1 MRQILCLTELLS
13 ILRSVILRYPEDMAD
28 SPAAGSRSGRLD
40 HDLGWMLGVVFRAYV
55 KASGHA
61 LHDLPGGPRG
71 YQVLT
76 AAVGEPPQNQGAIAE
91 ELGMDRT
98 VLTYLI
104 DDLERLE
111 LVIRRPDPADRR
123 SRLVVATA
131 QGRAAWQ
138 QRHDALRHA
147 EAHLLSPLSPAATTT
162 FLTLL
167 QQLAC
172 QAQTLHPL
180 SNLCEVA
187 QQVQPTD
194 DAPAAQSSAPAA
206 TDRNQRALPP

>member
-1 MRQILCLTELLS
+1 
-13 ILRSVILRYPEDMAD
+13 
-28 SPAAGSRSGRLD
+28 
-40 HDLGWMLGVVFRAYV
+40 MLGVVFRAYAR
-55 KASGHA
+55 ASEHA

-76 AAVGEPPQNQGAIAE
+76 AAVGEPPHNQGAIAE

-111 LVIRRPDPADRR
+111 LVIRQPDPADRR

-138 QRHDALRHA
+138 QRHDALRHV
-147 EAHLLSPLSPAATTT
+147 EAHLLSPLSPAETTT

-167 QQLAC
+167 QQLTCRA
-172 QAQTLHPL
+172 QALDPL

-187 QQVQPTD
+187 QQVRSADGTL
-194 DAPAAQSSAPAA
+194 AAQLPAAPAA
-206 TDRNQRALPP
+206 TSRNRRARQQSGR